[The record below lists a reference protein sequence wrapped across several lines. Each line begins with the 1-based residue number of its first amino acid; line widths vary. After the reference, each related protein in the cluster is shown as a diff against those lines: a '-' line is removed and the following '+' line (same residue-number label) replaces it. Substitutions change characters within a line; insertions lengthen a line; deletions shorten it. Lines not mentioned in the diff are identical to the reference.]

1 MLCQNCGKNNKN
13 DASFCSECGKKN
25 IEISTKE
32 TGASI
37 NNNNI
42 NNINNASESRHV
54 INGSFFK
61 KLFGIDD
68 SRPKINNT
76 DINPPDINAKTYFR
90 ASIINLISIFLLTIF
105 LSIIIWL
112 PGILVLLTPLYVSLG
127 ILTWSPFFL
136 AILPIVFSILTE
148 KQLEIGEV
156 EKAISMAKKAKF
168 FIILSIITF
177 IAVILIKLTLFLAII
192 RTASAIWENLSVV
205 STIKDFFN

>member
-13 DASFCSECGKKN
+13 DASFCSECGEKN
-25 IEISTKE
+25 SEFSTKE
-32 TGASI
+32 TEASI
-37 NNNNI
+37 N
-42 NNINNASESRHV
+42 NNINNASESRYT

-61 KLFGIDD
+61 RIFGIDD
-68 SRPKINNT
+68 SRPQVKST
-76 DINPPDINAKTYFR
+76 DINTPDTNVKTYFK

-112 PGILVLLTPLYVSLG
+112 PGILVLITPLYVSLG

-136 AILPIVFSILTE
+136 AILPIVFSVLTE
-148 KQLEIGEV
+148 KQLAIGEV
-156 EKAISMAKKAKF
+156 EKAINMAKKAKF

-177 IAVILIKLTLFLAII
+177 IAVMLIKLTLFLVII